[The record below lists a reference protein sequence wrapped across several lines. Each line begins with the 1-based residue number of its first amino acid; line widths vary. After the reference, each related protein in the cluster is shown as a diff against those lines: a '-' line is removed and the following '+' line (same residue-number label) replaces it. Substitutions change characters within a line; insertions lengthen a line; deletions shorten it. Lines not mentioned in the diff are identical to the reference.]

1 MQLDIPAEKVF
12 VISNGYDPNLFN
24 PITIAKAR
32 ENLNLPKDK
41 KIILSIGNLES
52 VKGHKYLIEAM
63 KIVTEREKNILCL
76 IIGSGSR
83 KNNLKNLIGRLDL
96 GDYIQLLGGK
106 SHNKIPIWMNTCDVF
121 VLPSLSE
128 GNPTVMFEAL
138 GCGKPFVGTNVGGIP
153 EIIINTK
160 YGILVEPKDVDGLAK
175 AILRALEVEWD
186 MNYILNYAKQFT
198 WNKIAEKTLM
208 VYQTLSKKT

>member
-1 MQLDIPAEKVF
+1 
-12 VISNGYDPNLFN
+12 
-24 PITIAKAR
+24 
-32 ENLNLPKDK
+32 
-41 KIILSIGNLES
+41 
-52 VKGHKYLIEAM
+52 
-63 KIVTEREKNILCL
+63 
-76 IIGSGSR
+76 
-83 KNNLKNLIGRLDL
+83 
-96 GDYIQLLGGK
+96 
-106 SHNKIPIWMNTCDVF
+106 
-121 VLPSLSE
+121 
-128 GNPTVMFEAL
+128 MFEAL